1 MNLDRA
7 YRLLAAFYTLMLV
20 IGVIALL
27 AGGGTLLSP
36 VYLLLGALAVMG
48 LWGYILKRR
57 FMSPRMWRP
66 LAGIL
71 AVGIVIQLFMM
82 FTTPLSSVFL
92 TWMLTS
98 SIFSVLLVI
107 MLYHYGNRDQP
118 LWATEEEQA
127 AARQLDD
134 LLKNNSP
141 LTAVTRDGDRENSVK
156 VTKSDNGYQAS
167 VTRRSQEGQERFEE
181 RFRYP
186 ETLVFFLEKFTS
198 VTVNDFK
205 RPNSTNKDEEGTAI
219 EA

>member
-7 YRLLAAFYTLMLV
+7 YRLLAAFYTVMLI

-36 VYLLLGALAVMG
+36 VYLLVGAIAVIG
-48 LWGYILKRR
+48 LWGYTLK
-57 FMSPRMWRP
+57 RMWRP

-71 AVGIVIQLFMM
+71 AVGIVIQLVVML
-82 FTTPLSSVFL
+82 TTPLSSVLL

-98 SIFSVLLVI
+98 SIFSVMLVI
-107 MLYHYGNRDQP
+107 MLFHYGDRDQP
-118 LWATEEEQA
+118 LWATEEEHTA
-127 AARQLDD
+127 AQQLDA
-134 LLKNNSP
+134 LLTSNSS
-141 LTAVTRDGDRENSVK
+141 LTAVTSDGARENSVK
-156 VTKSDNGYQAS
+156 VTKSNSGYQAS
-167 VTRRSQEGQERFEE
+167 VTRRSQEGQERFVE

-205 RPNSTNKDEEGTAI
+205 RSNTLDDRGSSTA